1 MDLTL
6 TRRWVLSLVFAV
18 SGPLWL
24 SQSWA
29 VSEQVQELQ
38 NEWAQVK
45 YEAPND
51 SKAGRF
57 EVLLKKADRFV
68 AAAPQDLE
76 IRVWHGIIESSYA
89 GAAGGLGA
97 LSHVK
102 NARKDFEAVIAAQPN
117 TLEGSAL
124 TSLGSLYYQV
134 PGWPLSFGSDEKA
147 HEYLMAGLKINPN
160 GIDPNYFYGDFL
172 FRRKDYV
179 GAERAL
185 RKALAAPDRPNRALA
200 DRGRRQEIETLLEQ
214 IRAKK

>member
-1 MDLTL
+1 MNLKL
-6 TRRWVLSLVFAV
+6 TRRSLLSLAFALTA
-18 SGPLWL
+18 PLWL
-24 SQSWA
+24 PQSWA
-29 VSEQVQELQ
+29 ASEQVQELQ
-38 NEWAQVK
+38 NEWARVK
-45 YEAPND
+45 YEAPNE
-51 SKAGRF
+51 SKAEKF
-57 EVLLKKADRFV
+57 EALLKRADRYA

-76 IRVWHGIIESSYA
+76 LRVWHGIIESSYA

-160 GIDPNYFYGDFL
+160 GLDPNYFYGDFL

-185 RKALAAPDRPNRALA
+185 RKAMAAPDRPNRALA
-200 DRGRRQEIETLLEQ
+200 DRGRRQEIEALLEQ

>member
-1 MDLTL
+1 MKPSCRALL
-6 TRRWVLSLVFAV
+6 SFAFVLPSLF
-18 SGPLWL
+18 WL
-24 SQSWA
+24 SPSWA
-29 VSEQVQELQ
+29 LSSQVQELQ

-51 SKAGRF
+51 AKSAKF
-57 EVLLKKADRFV
+57 EALLKKADRYL
-68 AAAPQDLE
+68 AATPQDHEL
-76 IRVWHGIIESSYA
+76 RVWHGIIESSYA

-102 NARKDFEAVIAAQPN
+102 NARKTFEAVIAAQPN
-117 TLEGSAL
+117 TLDGSAH

-147 HEYLMAGLKINPN
+147 HEFLMAGLKINPN
-160 GIDPNYFYGDFL
+160 GIDPNFFYGDFL
-172 FRRKDYV
+172 FRLKDYA

-185 RKALAAPDRPNRALA
+185 RKALAAPDRPNRMLA
-200 DRGRRQEIETLLEQ
+200 DRGRRQEIESLLEQ